1 MKYRISLAIS
11 CLWVTAPAFAYESP
25 EALQQAFVDAM
36 LANDA
41 EGLAACYT
49 ADAVSY
55 PVDQLAGYGP
65 DFVRAGW
72 AAFFETS
79 RITAVELSEKAMLH
93 RDDLAVAWGLFT
105 MTVEPVAG
113 GEAQAMQGR
122 FMDVARPTDSGWLYI
137 ADHASMPLPP
147 KQ

>member
-1 MKYRISLAIS
+1 MKHWISLMICCA
-11 CLWVTAPAFAYESP
+11 LATVPAFAHDSP

-36 LANDA
+36 VANDA
-41 EGLAACYT
+41 DGLAACYT

-55 PVDQLAGYGP
+55 PVDQLAGHGP

-72 AAFFETS
+72 SAFFETF
-79 RITAVELSEKAMLH
+79 RITAVELSETTMLH
-93 RDDLAVAWGLFT
+93 GDDLAVAWGLFT
-105 MTVEPVAG
+105 MTAEPVAG
-113 GEAQAMQGR
+113 GEAQTMQGR

-147 KQ
+147 SD